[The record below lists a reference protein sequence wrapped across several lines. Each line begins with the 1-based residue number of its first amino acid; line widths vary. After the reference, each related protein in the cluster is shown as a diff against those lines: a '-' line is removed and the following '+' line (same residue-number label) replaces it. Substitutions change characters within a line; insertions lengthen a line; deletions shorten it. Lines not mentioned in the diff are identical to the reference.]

1 MTGSERLKSTNSTG
15 KVLQEA
21 GFINKSLYTLG
32 KVIAGLVR
40 TSGDLASKDVP
51 YRDSKLTRLL
61 IGSLGAGSKT
71 LLVASITEG
80 SSSLAET
87 TRTLKFSMSAAR
99 LRIKPIR
106 FLSDQEK
113 LVEDLR
119 KQVRASP
126 LAAIRTLA
134 LPTDP
139 SH

>member
-1 MTGSERLKSTNSTG
+1 M
-15 KVLQEA
+15 QEA

-40 TSGDLASKDVP
+40 TSGDLSSKDVP

-113 LVEDLR
+113 LVESLR
-119 KQVRASP
+119 KQVRPFP
-126 LAAIRTLA
+126 LVAIHTLA
-134 LPTDP
+134 LALAHTPPLTIGTYLT
-139 SH
+139 S